1 MSMATATDE
10 NMDWIKALEQKVSAV
25 TREMAD
31 LRKKNRSLVA
41 KVGRLE
47 REAREKPEG
56 EENEWEAE
64 KKEIRT
70 RVERLAGDLESLLE
84 EE

>member
-47 REAREKPEG
+47 REAREMPAGEG
-56 EENEWEAE
+56 NEWEAE

-70 RVERLAGDLESLLE
+70 RVERLAGNLESLLE

>member
-1 MSMATATDE
+1 MATATDE

-25 TREMAD
+25 IREMAD

-41 KVGRLE
+41 KVSRLE
-47 REAREKPEG
+47 REAREKPAG
-56 EENEWEAE
+56 EDNDWEAE
-64 KKEIRT
+64 RTEIRN
-70 RVERLAGDLESLLE
+70 RVERLAGNLESLLE